1 MHHITLTDFD
11 EYSYIVVI
19 PVSFYFIYNIIITII
34 WLSKV
39 RKGKPINYIKFIIPY
54 PFLSRQLILHEKVIV
69 THC

>member
-11 EYSYIVVI
+11 EYRYIVVI

-54 PFLSRQLILHEKVIV
+54 HFLSRQLIPQEKVIV